1 MGYTWEDD
9 YRLNGPLKLEYD
21 QNMGLK
27 ILDEKKKKE
36 LGEKAKEVCK
46 RLEKKDTTGEFNKD
60 ECIDRMTNK
69 LEEAWIH

>member
-1 MGYTWEDD
+1 
-9 YRLNGPLKLEYD
+9 
-21 QNMGLK
+21 MGLK

-46 RLEKKDTTGEFNKD
+46 RLEEKDKTGEFNKE
-60 ECIDRMTNK
+60 ECIDRMSNK